1 MKRVIAGLFLGAI
14 LCGCATTAP
23 LNQEL
28 VTKNVA
34 LVKDSVFV
42 PGVSPTSSTLIAIDD
57 KQTKFL
63 SSSNEVPAGN
73 RTLDVNCTYY
83 VASVR
88 QLYGRNVIK
97 VNLEAG
103 HTYKLI
109 LALRSSSC
117 ESIIEDQTVSN

>member
-1 MKRVIAGLFLGAI
+1 MKRTIARLFLAPV
-14 LCGCATTAP
+14 LYGCATTTP

-28 VTKNVA
+28 VNKNVA
-34 LVKDSVFV
+34 LVKDSVFI
-42 PGVSPTSSTLIAIDD
+42 PGVSPTSSTLMAIDG
-57 KQTKFL
+57 KQTKFS

-73 RTLDVNCTYY
+73 HSLDVKCVYY

-88 QLYGRNVIK
+88 QLYGHNIIK
-97 VNLEAG
+97 ATIEAG

-109 LALRSSSC
+109 PILKNNNC